1 MVYWLST
8 SAAGKPFVACAALRT
23 AGAEDGRE
31 AACSIGRGGLPCC
44 GYPHASA
51 APCRREGWGGFCR
64 RGRDKHTGG
73 AAYRADRAVSAEK
86 AGGCRSRAGPAARTA
101 AWKGASPPFCP
112 CRIADPARGSPCLPS
127 PSRASPK
134 PGEQQRE
141 AETGMGGM
149 CRPASR
155 GTGRIGQPGRALL
168 SVRAD
173 GTGGDA
179 ASRARPWF
187 YSCMPSTRLAS
198 RTFSGSSSKT

>member
-1 MVYWLST
+1 MTDGRRPVPLEGEGFHAVGIRT
-8 SAAGKPFVACAALRT
+8 LRQPRAAERAGVGF
-23 AGAEDGRE
+23 AGADGTIIPEGR
-31 AACSIGRGGLPCC
+31 AC
-44 GYPHASA
+44 
-51 APCRREGWGGFCR
+51 
-64 RGRDKHTGG
+64 
-73 AAYRADRAVSAEK
+73 RADRAVSAEK
-86 AGGCRSRAGPAARTA
+86 AGVCRSRARPAARAA

-112 CRIADPARGSPCLPS
+112 CRIGDPARGSPCLPS
-127 PSRASPK
+127 PARASPE

>member
-1 MVYWLST
+1 MLWI
-8 SAAGKPFVACAALRT
+8 SACFGSPVPPRGL
-23 AGAEDGRE
+23 GGR
-31 AACSIGRGGLPCC
+31 
-44 GYPHASA
+44 
-51 APCRREGWGGFCR
+51 R
-64 RGRDKHTGG
+64 RGRDNHTGG
-73 AAYRADRAVSAEK
+73 AACRAGRECGK
-86 AGGCRSRAGPAARTA
+86 AGVCRSRARPAARAA

-155 GTGRIGQPGRALL
+155 GMGRIGQPGRALL

>member
-1 MVYWLST
+1 MLWI
-8 SAAGKPFVACAALRT
+8 SACFGSPVPPRGL
-23 AGAEDGRE
+23 GGR
-31 AACSIGRGGLPCC
+31 
-44 GYPHASA
+44 
-51 APCRREGWGGFCR
+51 R
-64 RGRDKHTGG
+64 RGRDNHTGG
-73 AAYRADRAVSAEK
+73 AACRADRAVSAEK
-86 AGGCRSRAGPAARTA
+86 PGYAGGRQGQPHAPPHGRR
-101 AWKGASPPFCP
+101 ASPPFCP